1 MRKLYIL
8 NDGRTVITENMEYG
22 SPVGI
27 KEVHKLD
34 GLSDEEFQHLLENR
48 PEYAPV
54 TADDGKLVALQSSP
68 QGIRNVGMHS
78 PRKPLLR

>member
-27 KEVHKLD
+27 QEVHELD
-34 GLSDEEFQHLLENR
+34 GLSHEEFQHLLENR
-48 PEYAPV
+48 PEYSPV
-54 TADDGKLVALQSSP
+54 KDDEGKLVALQSP
-68 QGIRNVGMHS
+68 QRRIVVS
-78 PRKPLLR
+78 KPEENI